1 MVLKTLSAEKAAA
14 LDKELMSTGAFSID
28 QLMELAG
35 LSVSQAGKHVF
46 AKYAWVAYRKVKSTG
61 CIRLAKARKCLLHVV
76 PEIMVTGWNQ
86 TALEYPAYMT
96 RPTIYYPKQSKNELY
111 QRLTTQLR
119 SLDIPFTEDFESSLR
134 ETSHVVDAIF
144 GFSFSGEVREPF
156 PSVIEALEKTDTPVT
171 SVDAPSSWNIENG
184 PPDSGP
190 GKNFHPQALISLTAP
205 KPLVKFFKGRHFVG
219 GRFVPPSI
227 AQKYDFDIP
236 DYPGIDQII
245 ELDRNGANTI
255 SLFSEQV
262 GFTPP
267 GDFLPLRLHIEGVRL
282 IDAVVGGVGKSCLTS
297 QFVHNLWI
305 ESYDP
310 TIEDSYRKQIE
321 VDGHQC
327 MLEILDTAGTEQFTA
342 MRYRSSYIWT
352 RLSLSQA
359 DFIAL
364 VCRDLYMKSGQGFI
378 LVFSITSL
386 SSLHELY
393 DLRDQLIRIK
403 DDEGV
408 PLVIVGN
415 KSDLEEHRAVPRARA
430 FGVSQGWGKP
440 YYETSARRRANVDE
454 AFVDLCRQ
462 IIRQDRMRQQII
474 DMEDPR
480 GDHPRRHRH
489 KSHGREKRV
498 RRGRR
503 REPICTIL

>member
-1 MVLKTLSAEKAAA
+1 
-14 LDKELMSTGAFSID
+14 
-28 QLMELAG
+28 
-35 LSVSQAGKHVF
+35 
-46 AKYAWVAYRKVKSTG
+46 
-61 CIRLAKARKCLLHVV
+61 
-76 PEIMVTGWNQ
+76 
-86 TALEYPAYMT
+86 
-96 RPTIYYPKQSKNELY
+96 
-111 QRLTTQLR
+111 
-119 SLDIPFTEDFESSLR
+119 
-134 ETSHVVDAIF
+134 
-144 GFSFSGEVREPF
+144 
-156 PSVIEALEKTDTPVT
+156 
-171 SVDAPSSWNIENG
+171 
-184 PPDSGP
+184 
-190 GKNFHPQALISLTAP
+190 
-205 KPLVKFFKGRHFVG
+205 
-219 GRFVPPSI
+219 
-227 AQKYDFDIP
+227 
-236 DYPGIDQII
+236 
-245 ELDRNGANTI
+245 
-255 SLFSEQV
+255 
-262 GFTPP
+262 
-267 GDFLPLRLHIEGVRL
+267 
-282 IDAVVGGVGKSCLTS
+282 
-297 QFVHNLWI
+297 
-305 ESYDP
+305 
-310 TIEDSYRKQIE
+310 
-321 VDGHQC
+321 
-327 MLEILDTAGTEQFTA
+327 
-342 MRYRSSYIWT
+342 
-352 RLSLSQA
+352 
-359 DFIAL
+359 
-364 VCRDLYMKSGQGFI
+364 MKSGQGFI